1 MLDAKSL
8 TLTKTIPLSGT
19 YEGDGPLLAI
29 DGSLLL
35 VDFAGELSLINKTT
49 NTIQNTVATGVATA
63 MAVSP
68 GGDTAYLLNPTGE
81 STSMIQSVDI
91 SSAQITA
98 ANLPVARVFDGVVF

>member
-1 MLDAKSL
+1 VLDAKSL

-35 VDFAGELSLINKTT
+35 VDFAGEF
-49 NTIQNTVATGVATA
+49 QNTVATGIATA

-98 ANLPVARVFDGVVF
+98 ANLPVARVFDGVVL